1 MAAGLTVAENNF
13 TDFSKRFSALV
24 FQKMGEVQVK
34 AKKRYDIRCSPELVM
49 ERDHLN
55 CLQLL
60 EPFGP
65 GNPQPVFN
73 DPAVTI
79 LDARAVGRD
88 SEHLQVTIRGRYANI
103 KGIGF
108 SLGNQIEDV
117 QRQPKRNMVYTP
129 TMNRFRGNVNWQVRV
144 IDI

>member
-1 MAAGLTVAENNF
+1 
-13 TDFSKRFSALV
+13 
-24 FQKMGEVQVK
+24 
-34 AKKRYDIRCSPELVM
+34 M

-65 GNPQPVFN
+65 GNPQPVFH
-73 DPAVTI
+73 DPEVTI
-79 LDARAVGRD
+79 LDSRAVGRD
-88 SEHLQVTIRGRYANI
+88 AEHLQVTIRGRYANI

-108 SLGNQIEDV
+108 SLGNQIKDV

-129 TMNRFRGNVNWQVRV
+129 TMNRFRGNVNWQIRV

>member
-1 MAAGLTVAENNF
+1 M
-13 TDFSKRFSALV
+13 SC
-24 FQKMGEVQVK
+24 
-34 AKKRYDIRCSPELVM
+34 IR
-49 ERDHLN
+49 
-55 CLQLL
+55 LL

-65 GNPQPVFN
+65 GNPQPVFH

-79 LDARAVGRD
+79 IDSRTVGRD
-88 SEHLQVTIRGRYANI
+88 SEHLQLTIRGRYSNL

-108 SLGNQIEDV
+108 SLGNRVNDIQKK
-117 QRQPKRNMVYTP
+117 PKRKMLYTP